1 MSKLYK
7 NSIEENIFENILKVV
22 EDGIMSLLL
31 TSEEI
36 DKIDNE
42 NKSYNNY
49 NVDSTNNII
58 NRFYINEYIVVFNF
72 YTKNMT
78 DKKTPSNSNYLEVEY
93 IFSNENNDKESLN
106 NILLKILL
114 IRQGLNI
121 FYLMTSNE

>member
-1 MSKLYK
+1 MNVQLRDSDLSSEEKSEIRYELREAKEELKNDLRDLKDQIQYVNIYVPDMSKLYK
-7 NSIEENIFENILKVV
+7 NSKEENIFENILKVV

-58 NRFYINEYIVVFNF
+58 NRFYMN
-72 YTKNMT
+72 K
-78 DKKTPSNSNYLEVEY
+78 
-93 IFSNENNDKESLN
+93 
-106 NILLKILL
+106 
-114 IRQGLNI
+114 
-121 FYLMTSNE
+121 